1 MKKYKEKR
9 LYAAKKEVLK
19 IVKYNEKYTTS
30 AIEIWN
36 DIVKDGIAFPQTEL
50 LDEKSGNVFFN
61 SQSFTGIAIDSDSNE
76 IVGLYILHPN
86 NVGRCGHISN
96 EAMQ

>member
-36 DIVKDGIAFPQTEL
+36 DIVEDGIAFPQTEL

-76 IVGLYILHPN
+76 IVGL
-86 NVGRCGHISN
+86 
-96 EAMQ
+96 

>member
-36 DIVKDGIAFPQTEL
+36 DIVENGIAFPQTEL
-50 LDEKSGNVFFN
+50 LDEKSGNVFSIHN
-61 SQSFTGIAIDSDSNE
+61 HLLVLPLIQIRMKS
-76 IVGLYILHPN
+76 
-86 NVGRCGHISN
+86 
-96 EAMQ
+96 